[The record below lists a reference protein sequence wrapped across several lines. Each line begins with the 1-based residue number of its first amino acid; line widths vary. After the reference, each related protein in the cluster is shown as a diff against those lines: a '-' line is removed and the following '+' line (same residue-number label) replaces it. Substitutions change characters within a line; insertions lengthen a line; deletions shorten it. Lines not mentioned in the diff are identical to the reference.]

1 MAKALLLSIL
11 VATVAIPLRYARAKS
26 PRAGLRSTIVGM
38 TIYIFLWTV
47 FCVYG
52 FLKMGGG
59 Y

>member
-1 MAKALLLSIL
+1 L